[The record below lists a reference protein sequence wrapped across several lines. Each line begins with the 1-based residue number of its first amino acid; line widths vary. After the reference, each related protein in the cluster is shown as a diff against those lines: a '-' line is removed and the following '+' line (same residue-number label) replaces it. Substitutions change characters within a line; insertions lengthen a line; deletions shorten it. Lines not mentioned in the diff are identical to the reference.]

1 MKNMKTTLSRSKSNG
16 STNNKA
22 ANRAAKIKAPKLPVF
37 RVPTG
42 ILDQFNLE
50 VPDCFPECSLAP
62 RAAQNIVN
70 SEAWT
75 DANPML
81 NLSSF
86 VTTFH
91 EPEEAEVAKANIMK
105 NYIDH
110 DMYPQVFAME
120 TKMVKWLH
128 GLWNGP
134 KDVEPYGTATVG
146 SSEACM
152 LAGLAHKWNW
162 RKARQKARKDA
173 SKPNMVTGGNVQI
186 VWKKFLRYFD
196 VEPRIAPLEPGNY
209 RLTTKHLDKLVDENT
224 ICVVAI
230 AGQTFTGEDDD
241 FQEIHDWLDQY
252 EKRTGISI
260 PMHIDG
266 ASGGFVNPFLYPDY
280 KWDFRLPRVQSINAS
295 GHKFGLVPPGLGW
308 VIFRERKIF
317 HEDLVFYV
325 NYLGG
330 EMPTAT
336 LNFSRNAM
344 QIAVQYYLFLRL
356 GREGYASIMRHAV
369 NNAERLRE
377 KLVESGYFNIMN
389 ETQRIPVVALTLKPR
404 YKNFTEFDVS
414 AKVRERGWVLS
425 AYSMP
430 PNAEKVRSLRI
441 VVRPHLNCNVIDM
454 LAEDIVDA
462 CRFLKRNGG
471 NVKPPHLHVHKTA
484 PKC

>member
-1 MKNMKTTLSRSKSNG
+1 MKIQKLKSKSQSRKADMTTQKAT
-16 STNNKA
+16 STKSA
-22 ANRAAKIKAPKLPVF
+22 A
-37 RVPTG
+37 PTG
-42 ILDQFNLE
+42 IMDQFNLE
-50 VPDCFPECSLAP
+50 VPEDFPEFSLNP
-62 RAAQNIVN
+62 RSAMNIVK
-70 SEAWT
+70 SEEWT
-75 DANPML
+75 DADPNL

-86 VTTFH
+86 VTTFY
-91 EPEEAEVAKANIMK
+91 EPEEAEVAKANITK

-110 DMYPQVFAME
+110 DMYPHLFAME

-134 KDVEPYGTATVG
+134 KDAEPYGTATVG

-162 RKARQKARKDA
+162 RKAREKAGKDA
-173 SKPNMVTGGNVQI
+173 SKPNMVTGGNVQV

-241 FQEIHDWLDQY
+241 FQEIHDWLDAY
-252 EKRTGISI
+252 EKRTGINI

-280 KWDFRLPRVQSINAS
+280 NWDFRLPRVLSISAS
-295 GHKFGLVPPGLGW
+295 GHKYGLTPPGLGW
-308 VIFRERKIF
+308 VVFRERKVF
-317 HEDLVFYV
+317 NEDLVFYV

-330 EMPTAT
+330 EQPTAT
-336 LNFSRNAM
+336 LNFSRNAF
-344 QIAVQYYLFLRL
+344 QVAVQYYLFLRL
-356 GREGYASIMRHAV
+356 GREGYTSIVRHAL

-377 KLVESGYFNIMN
+377 KLVESGYFEIMN
-389 ETQRIPVVALTLKPR
+389 KTQRIPVVALTLKPQF
-404 YKNFTEFDVS
+404 KNFNEFDVS
-414 AKVRERGWVLS
+414 AQVRQHGWVLS

-430 PNAEKVRSLRI
+430 PNAESVRSLRV
-441 VVRPHLNCNVIDM
+441 VVRPHLNTDAIDI
-454 LAEDIVDA
+454 LANDIIRA
-462 CRFLKRNGG
+462 CQFLEANGG
-471 NVKPPHLHVHKTA
+471 NVKPPKLHPAHQST
-484 PKC
+484 PTKC

>member
-1 MKNMKTTLSRSKSNG
+1 MKRRFTPRLNLPRRPR
-16 STNNKA
+16 
-22 ANRAAKIKAPKLPVF
+22 RAAPAPQSTIVGF
-37 RVPTG
+37 
-42 ILDQFNLE
+42 DQFNLE
-50 VPDCFPECSLAP
+50 VPEYFPKKGMLA
-62 RAAQNIVN
+62 RAAQAVVN

-86 VTTFH
+86 VTTFT
-91 EPEEAEVAKANIMK
+91 EPEEMEVLKSHFTK

-110 DMYPQVFAME
+110 DMYPQLFAIE
-120 TKMVKWLH
+120 KKMVKWLH

-134 KDVEPYGTATVG
+134 KKAEPYGAATIG

-162 RKARQKARKDA
+162 REARRKARKD
-173 SKPNMVTGGNVQI
+173 SSHPNMVTGGNVQI
-186 VWKKFLRYFD
+186 VWKKFLKYFE
-196 VEPRIAPLEPGNY
+196 VEGRIAPLEIGNY
-209 RLTTKHLDKLVDENT
+209 RLTTKHLDRLVDQNT

-241 FQEIHDWLDQY
+241 IQEIHDWLDAY

-266 ASGGFVNPFLYPDY
+266 ASGGFVNPFLYQDY

-308 VIFRERKIF
+308 VIFKDRKCF
-317 HEDLVFYV
+317 NEDLIFYV

-344 QIAVQYYLFLRL
+344 QIAAQYYLFLRL
-356 GREGYASIMRHAV
+356 GFEGYREIMQHAV
-369 NNAERLRE
+369 DNAVHLRQC
-377 KLVESGYFNIMN
+377 LVRSGYFKIMN
-389 ETQRIPVVALTLKPR
+389 ETQRIPVVAVTLDPKIR
-404 YKNFTEFDVS
+404 KFNEFDVS
-414 AKVRERGWVLS
+414 NKVRERGWVLS
-425 AYSMP
+425 AYAMP
-430 PNAEKVRSLRI
+430 PNAQEVFSLRV
-441 VVRPHLNCNVIDM
+441 VVRPHLNRNVVDQ
-454 LAEDIVDA
+454 LADDILKA
-462 CRFLKRNGG
+462 CKYLDKHGG
-471 NVKPPHLHVHKTA
+471 TATPPIRHAAEKTDT
-484 PKC
+484 KC